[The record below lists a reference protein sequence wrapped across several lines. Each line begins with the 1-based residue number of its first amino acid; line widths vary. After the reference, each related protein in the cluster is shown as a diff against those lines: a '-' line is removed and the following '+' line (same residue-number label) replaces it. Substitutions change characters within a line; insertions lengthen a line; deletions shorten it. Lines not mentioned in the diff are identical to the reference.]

1 MNNVNQY
8 QSILDRA
15 IIFATN
21 AHSDAKR
28 KGTELPYILHPLEA
42 AAIVATMT
50 EDINIIVAAV
60 LHDVLE
66 DTPVTVEQLECEF
79 GTVVTRLVSGE
90 TENKRIG
97 HYAQDTWKIRKQE
110 TIEHLKYKASMAEKM
125 IALGDKLSNIRAICR
140 DYGTIGDK
148 LWNRFNQ
155 KEKTLHAWYYI
166 NIAETLSDLKE
177 YTAWQEYDKLVSQ
190 IFR

>member
-8 QSILDRA
+8 ESILDRA

-21 AHSDAKR
+21 AHSGEKR
-28 KGTELPYILHPLEA
+28 KGTDIPYILHPLEV

-50 EDINIIVAAV
+50 DDINIIAAAV

-66 DTPVTVEQLECEF
+66 DTPITVEQLECEF
-79 GTVVTRLVSGE
+79 GTVIAQLVLSE

-97 HYAQDTWKIRKQE
+97 QSAQDTWKIRKQE
-110 TIEHLKYKASMAEKM
+110 TIEHLKYKASEAEKM

-148 LWNRFNQ
+148 LWDRFNQ
-155 KEKTLHAWYYI
+155 KDKALHAWYYMS
-166 NIAETLSDLKE
+166 IAETLSELKE
-177 YTAWQEYDKLVSQ
+177 YEAWREYDKLVSQ